1 MTDINRRLQ
10 YNSTNQKQAKQAAEF
25 LELDRQ
31 GKEIEEKGQVT
42 NLEGISSYSRLRAAS
57 LLLENPWERTEAI
70 QSASRACANR
80 PSNVVLAQ
88 CVCVLPRG
96 FSSNRETARS
106 LLLQQIVVKVF
117 KILSEMS

>member
-42 NLEGISSYSRLRAAS
+42 TLEGISSLTVDCEQPLFCSRIRGK
-57 LLLENPWERTEAI
+57 ERK
-70 QSASRACANR
+70 
-80 PSNVVLAQ
+80 L
-88 CVCVLPRG
+88 
-96 FSSNRETARS
+96 FKARVAHA
-106 LLLQQIVVKVF
+106 L
-117 KILSEMS
+117 